1 MHTLTNQEHEL
12 LANGNDH
19 ANRFTQEEKKVSGWV
34 MRLQRRIELR
44 ATGRKMLYTT
54 HEAEEHAAKSAAYG
68 LGPISG
74 DALALARHNGH
85 CWLREQ

>member
-12 LANGNDH
+12 LAAGNDH
-19 ANRFTQEEKKVSGWV
+19 ANRFMQEKKVSGWV

-54 HEAEEHAAKSAAYG
+54 HQAEELAAKSAAYG

-74 DALALARHNGH
+74 DALALARHNGP

>member
-1 MHTLTNQEHEL
+1 MHTLTNQETEL

-19 ANRFTQEEKKVSGWV
+19 TRRFMQEKKVSGWV
-34 MRLQRRIELR
+34 MRLQRRIEMR

>member
-1 MHTLTNQEHEL
+1 MHTLTNQETEL
-12 LANGNDH
+12 LVNGNDH
-19 ANRFTQEEKKVSGWV
+19 TRRFMQEKKSSGWV
-34 MRLQRRIELR
+34 MRLQRRVELR

-54 HEAEEHAAKSAAYG
+54 HEVEEHAAKSVAYG

-74 DALALARHNGH
+74 DALALARHNGN

>member
-1 MHTLTNQEHEL
+1 MHTLTDQEHEL
-12 LANGNDH
+12 LAAGNDH
-19 ANRFTQEEKKVSGWV
+19 TSRFMQEKKSSGWV

-54 HEAEEHAAKSAAYG
+54 HEAEELAAKSKAYG

-74 DALALARHNGH
+74 DALALARHNGN

>member
-1 MHTLTNQEHEL
+1 MHTLTNPEHEL
-12 LANGNDH
+12 LTDGNDH

>member
-1 MHTLTNQEHEL
+1 MHTLTDQEHEL
-12 LANGNDH
+12 LAAGNDH
-19 ANRFTQEEKKVSGWV
+19 IDGFMQEKKASGWV
-34 MRLQRRIELR
+34 MRLQRRLELR
-44 ATGRKMLYTT
+44 ATGRKMLYTM
-54 HEAEEHAAKSAAYG
+54 HQAEELAAKSAAYG